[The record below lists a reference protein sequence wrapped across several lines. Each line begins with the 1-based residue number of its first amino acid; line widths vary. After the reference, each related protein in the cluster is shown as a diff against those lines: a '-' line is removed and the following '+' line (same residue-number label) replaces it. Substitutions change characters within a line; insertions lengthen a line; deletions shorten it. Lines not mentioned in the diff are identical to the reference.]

1 MLYKRGKTWWID
13 FSAPNGERIR
23 RSSKTGNRIQAQEY
37 HDKLKTELWRQDK
50 LREQPTRTW
59 DEAALR
65 WLKSLGNPG
74 TEQNAAIRIEWLQ
87 SFLRGK
93 LLREID
99 RSLLAEI
106 AEERGKDVG
115 PSTVNRYLEMI
126 RTILRKAHEWGWIE
140 TVPTIRRQK
149 EPLKRIRWLTREE
162 AIKLLAELPGHQA
175 DLARFALAT
184 GLRQRNI
191 LELEWNQVDMKRAL
205 CWIHPDQAKGG
216 KAIGVPLNQE
226 ALSVLR
232 KQIGNHEQR
241 VFTFEGKPVG
251 QVNTKAWRNALKR
264 AGIKDFRWHDLRH
277 TWASWH
283 VQAGTPL
290 NVLQELGG
298 WSDFK
303 MVQRYAHL
311 APEHLARFVE
321 NSNHVTNTTQPML
334 KIV

>member
-13 FSAPNGERIR
+13 FTTPNGERIR
-23 RSSKTGNRIQAQEY
+23 RSSKTGNRLQAQEY
-37 HDKLKTELWRQDK
+37 HDKLKAEVWRQDK
-50 LREQPTRTW
+50 LKEQPDRTW

-65 WLKSLGNPG
+65 WLTSLGNPR
-74 TEQNAAIRIEWLQ
+74 TEQNAAIRLKWLQ
-87 SFLRGK
+87 RFLRGK
-93 LLREID
+93 LLRGID
-99 RSLLAEI
+99 RTLLATI
-106 AEERGKDVG
+106 AEERGKEVG

-126 RTILRKAHEWGWIE
+126 RTVLGKAHEWGWLE
-140 TVPTIRRQK
+140 TVPPIKRQK
-149 EPLKRIRWLTREE
+149 EPLKRIRWLTHGETSR
-162 AIKLLAELPGHQA
+162 LLSELPGHQK
-175 DLARFALAT
+175 DLAAFALAT

-191 LELEWNQVDMKRAL
+191 LELEWNQVDMIRKT

-216 KAIGVPLNQE
+216 KAIGVPFHDQAFLIVERQ
-226 ALSVLR
+226 R
-232 KQIGNHEQR
+232 GKHERR
-241 VFTFEGKPVG
+241 VFTFAGKPIR
-251 QVNTKAWRNALKR
+251 QVNTKAWKNALKR
-264 AGIKDFRWHDLRH
+264 SGISDFRWHDLRH

-321 NSNHVTNTTQPML
+321 NSKHVTIMAQPML